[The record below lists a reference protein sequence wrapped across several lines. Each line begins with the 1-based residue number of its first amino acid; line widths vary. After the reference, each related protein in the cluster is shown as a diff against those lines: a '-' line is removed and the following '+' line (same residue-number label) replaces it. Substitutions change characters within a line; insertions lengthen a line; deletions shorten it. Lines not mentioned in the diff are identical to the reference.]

1 MENLK
6 LFIGD
11 IDSIPIGKE
20 MGVEKHITTC
30 VSFFA
35 KSDNEAIEVA
45 KKHKLKSFGE
55 LKGIKLSGRDF

>member
-11 IDSIPIGKE
+11 IGSIPVKKQ
-20 MGVEKHITTC
+20 MGIVKNTTTC

-35 KSDNEAIEVA
+35 KSDAEAIIVA
-45 KKHKLKSFGE
+45 KKLKLKSFGE
-55 LKGIKLSGRDF
+55 LKGIKISGKDF